1 MADIIDRANDKA
13 QDDLERCISAARS
26 PGTSS
31 IHPIGS
37 CHNCLDQL
45 PAGQL
50 FCNCDCRDDWQLRNP
65 GK

>member
-1 MADIIDRANDKA
+1 MADIIDRANNKA

-26 PGTSS
+26 AGTSS
-31 IHPIGS
+31 IHPIGI
-37 CHNCLDQL
+37 CHNYLDPL
-45 PAGQL
+45 PTGQL